1 MIPVHRPTAHFE
13 MALQSVLREALGA
26 TEAQIAV
33 VVDGPDS
40 GIQDRVRALDPEC
53 RVEIHML
60 QGPVGLSQNLNRA
73 VRLARGHL
81 VHLLHQDDFV
91 LPGFYSRM
99 RRAFV
104 EAPML
109 GMAFCRALLVD
120 EGGNVLRRTSVPR
133 LWSGVIRN
141 WVGKIATRQRVQAP
155 CAVVPRRVYEDV
167 GGFREDLRL
176 ALDWEMWVRIAV
188 RYPVWCDVR
197 ALAAYRR
204 HAASATERLRAEGAA
219 WPDICQAIRINLESC
234 RSAGQLDCV
243 SESARWYRR
252 SALREAR
259 REAAS
264 GRTGRAREIME
275 QSEPLLELVSGQS
288 ERIALMMR
296 AASVERMM
304 AGGGILPPG
313 RGPGA

>member
-13 MALQSVLREALGA
+13 IALQSVLREGLGA
-26 TEAQIAV
+26 REAQIGV
-33 VVDGPDS
+33 VVDGPDA
-40 GIQDRVRALDPEC
+40 GIEGRVRALDPAG
-53 RVEIHML
+53 RVEIHVL
-60 QGPVGLSQNLNRA
+60 HGPVGLSQNLNRA
-73 VRLARGHL
+73 VQLANGHL

-99 RRAFV
+99 HRAFV

-109 GMAFCRALLVD
+109 GMAFCRAVLVD
-120 EGGNVLRRTSVPR
+120 EGGNRLRRTSVPR

-141 WVGKIATRQRVQAP
+141 WVGKIAKRQRVQAP
-155 CAVVPRRVYEDV
+155 CAVVARRVYEDV

-219 WPDICQAIRINLESC
+219 WPDICHAIRINNESC
-234 RSAGQLDCV
+234 RSAGHLGCV

-264 GRTGRAREIME
+264 GRVSRAREIIE
-275 QSEPLLELVSGQS
+275 QSEPLLELISGQS
-288 ERIALMMR
+288 DRNALMAR
-296 AASVERMM
+296 AAWVRRM
-304 AGGGILPPG
+304 AGGSRASAASG
-313 RGPGA
+313 RSA